1 MKGLIP
7 AIMIIYS
14 LSTLVKPAIAQTWTP
29 TSAPTNINWSAIAS
43 SADGSKLVAV
53 AADSGFYRLKT
64 P

>member
-1 MKGLIP
+1 
-7 AIMIIYS
+7 MIIYS